1 MVRRFFAFLLV
12 LTMFLGLLPVRAGA
26 EEEGSSVDPTALG
39 AELAAAIQGLPLPV
53 NQLKTIN
60 YGNFHELEGTYF
72 MAVKSGSTYYALN
85 HTASV
90 NTTGVLHRA
99 KDSTTNR
106 PQTAFSPMTLTV
118 SNNQV
123 TGQTSLQNTVT
134 LDYWR
139 EPIDYYYKDAENTYY
154 SYTLAEW
161 KTNSKTST
169 TDGSRV
175 YTIPIPGADA
185 AYTLQFADGNYLVP
199 NGNGEA
205 LKKAGSSYPFMIQ
218 ANSNGTMTAYKLHI
232 NGVNQFTYWLG
243 MDTKD
248 SNRFT
253 LATRPQMRRNDTNKA
268 FLIELSMFQLSPATT
283 ELYKA
288 LQKALSNVQ
297 NGASYGEE
305 RYSTFLTTVQEA
317 VSLYRANAQVFSDAT
332 VQEQTEAMV
341 SRLEVAEKELTYG
354 GETAALAAD
363 VAAQLKNLCIPV
375 ARQKTVTSSN
385 RGSLNGTYFML
396 VNSGGTYYAINPNS
410 PVTTNGVLH
419 RASGSTT
426 NAPQEG
432 FAPIA
437 IGISDKAV
445 RTQTSLQYTV
455 QLQKWSGTIT
465 YYDKDG
471 TTWAS
476 YNEAEWKTNSKDP
489 STDASLGYR
498 IYTKPDPS
506 KDPGYTIKF
515 GTGAYL
521 SPKGNKEGMQASTS
535 SYPYFFQ
542 ANSDGTATI
551 YKMHIGGVNQ
561 FTYWLGSDTDN
572 SKNFTTA
579 TRPQMRRNDADRDF
593 IIEFY
598 LYQVSNVSLELYKAL
613 KEMLPYVEK
622 GNQGY
627 SNGSYALFVEYLAE
641 TLELYRKSRTVFSD
655 SLLQKTLEARA
666 VELRAAAANL
676 QIGLAQAMP
685 GVTTLHQLPVMTDH
699 SSYEGEQAQNM
710 AYIMQTANG
719 KIIVIDGGR
728 RGNEALYLLSYLRN
742 LTGQAVPHVDAWIH
756 THAHSDHIYA
766 YLDIAQKYPNSITL
780 DRLYCNYPTNSELRT
795 YCADNNPD
803 SVNTA
808 IQAVYTAT
816 KNLKNAQGGAV
827 EVLELNS
834 RHTGK
839 CNSSFDIDD
848 VHFDVL
854 LTFDDMISAI
864 KTMTGTYTCTMD
876 THNTNYDKKTLAQ
889 IVSNTTNNTTMV
901 CRATVGGK
909 TILFLGDAAAG
920 CSIVLE
926 SYHKANKS
934 DASKYFS
941 LKSDVVQMA
950 HHGGRNGQSK
960 ASYQAIDPDVSLWPC
975 TGVTHEVTGGSAASS
990 TNPKAWLTAL
1000 GAEIH
1005 PAYKGPQVFYFGT
1018 VRSAST
1024 VSIPEKVKPYI
1035 FDAEYYADRY
1045 PELKAIYGTDA
1056 AGLYNHFVTYG
1067 ISDGRCA
1074 SPYFDVVY
1082 YANHNN
1088 INLTEY
1094 VKGDYEKAMSHF
1106 ITYMDNASELSGGGK
1121 RLSVNFDPAYY
1132 KSQYSD
1138 LSSMTTEFQLLEHYA
1153 TVGNVEGRRATKSAL
1168 SANEVNYHHSCT
1180 FTRVD
1185 ANSHTVKCSSCGAS
1199 YAQDHTYVYGICACG
1214 AVQSYTVRFH
1224 AEDGTLLQESTVGE
1238 KASVSYTAQEP
1249 TKAPDA
1255 EKHYL
1260 FLRWADASGIPADL
1274 SCVTKDL
1281 ELYPVFDSQAHEAE
1295 LRGAISATCT
1305 ADGYTGDRVCIR
1317 CDYVLAT
1324 GESIPAAG
1332 HSYTYTDNGA
1342 DHTASCV
1349 CGDSLK
1355 QDHSY
1360 IDGLCVC
1367 GQHEVRE
1374 PVEAPELKLSHSLNL
1389 ASDISVNFVIPKTL
1403 LDGFDLSTVYVES
1416 SVELYGGSRGTGSR
1430 LLRLEPTDT
1439 GYYYYFTLTGLTA
1452 VQMNDR
1458 TTSVLYGTK
1467 DGQTYFSP
1475 VDDYSIA
1482 DYAYSQLNKTNT
1494 TDKLRAL
1501 CADLLRYGAK
1511 AQIYKNYRTDSLADA
1526 SMTEGHKLHLSSLD
1540 TVAFGN
1546 VNQDL
1551 KDLPNA
1557 PITWAG
1563 KSLNLESKVCLK
1575 FVFNTAAYTGSLG
1588 DLCLRVSYEDRTGTS
1603 KTLTL
1608 TEPEVYSAG
1617 STLYA
1622 FTVDSLLAAELR
1634 SVVSVQIY
1642 AGDSPVSSTL
1652 QYSPDTYGNNK
1663 SGTLLDLCKALFA
1676 YSDSAKAYFAP

>member
-1 MVRRFFAFLLV
+1 MMKRMLAILLILV
-12 LTMFLGLLPVRAGA
+12 TVCGLLPGVVAA
-26 EEEGSSVDPTALG
+26 EEETAGQDLG
-39 AELAAAIQGLPLPV
+39 TFATELATRIKELPIPV
-53 NQLKTIN
+53 NQLQTVN
-60 YGNFHELEGTYF
+60 YGNSHELEGTYF
-72 MAVKSGSTYYALN
+72 IAVKSGSNYYALN
-85 HTASV
+85 HSASA

-106 PQTAFSPMTLTV
+106 PQTAFSSMTLTV
-118 SNNQV
+118 SDNQV
-123 TGQTSLQNTVT
+123 TGQTTLQNTVT

-139 EPIDYYYKDAENTYY
+139 EPITYYYKDAENTYY

-185 AYTLQFADGNYLVP
+185 AYTLQFGDGNYLIP

-205 LKKAGSSYPFMIQ
+205 LKKATSSYPFMIQ

-253 LATRPQMRRNDTNKA
+253 LATRSQMRRNDASKA
-268 FLIELSMFQLSPATT
+268 FLIELTMFRLSPATT
-283 ELYKA
+283 DLYKA
-288 LQKALSNVQ
+288 LNGALSNVQ
-297 NGASYGEE
+297 NGATYGTE
-305 RYSTFLTTVQEA
+305 RYSAYLATVEEA
-317 VSLYRANAQVFSDAT
+317 VNFYTANATVYSNAT
-332 VQEQTEAMV
+332 VQKNAEDLV
-341 SRLEVAEKELTYG
+341 SRLELGAKELTYG
-354 GETAALAAD
+354 DQGQTLALAAE
-363 VAAQLKNLCIPV
+363 VAAQLKNLYIPI
-375 ARQKTVTSSN
+375 AQQKTVTSSN
-385 RGSLNGTYFML
+385 RSSLGGTYFLM
-396 VNSGGTYYAINPNS
+396 VKSGSTYYAMNPNS

-426 NAPQEG
+426 NAPQSG
-432 FAPIA
+432 FAPVA
-437 IGISDKAV
+437 IGISDNAV

-465 YYDKDG
+465 YYSKDG
-471 TTWAS
+471 TTYAS

-489 STDASLGYR
+489 STDSTMGYR

-506 KDPGYTIKF
+506 KDPGYTIRF
-515 GTGAYL
+515 GTGSYL

-535 SYPYFFQ
+535 TYPYFFQ

-551 YKMHIGGVNQ
+551 YKMAINGVNQ

-579 TRPQMRRNDADRDF
+579 TRPQMRRNDVDRDF
-593 IIEFY
+593 VIEFY

-627 SNGSYALFVEYLAE
+627 TDGSYAAFVEYLAE
-641 TLELYRKSRTVFSD
+641 TLALYQKSRTVFSD
-655 SLLQKTLEARA
+655 SLLQKTLIARA
-666 VELRAAAANL
+666 AELRAAANNL

-685 GVTTLHQLPVMTDH
+685 GITTLHQLPVMTDN
-699 SSYEGEQAQNM
+699 STYEGEQAQNM

-756 THAHSDHIYA
+756 THAHSDHVYA
-766 YLDIAQKYPNSITL
+766 YLDIAQKYPNAITL
-780 DRLYCNYPTNSELRT
+780 DRLYCNYPTNSELQT

-803 SVNTA
+803 SVNSA

-975 TGVTHEVTGGSAASS
+975 TGVTHEATGGSTASS

-1018 VRSAST
+1018 VRSTAT
-1024 VSIPEKVKPYI
+1024 VSIPEKVKPYV
-1035 FDAEYYADRY
+1035 FDAKYYADRY
-1045 PELKAIYGTDA
+1045 PELKAVYGYDE
-1056 AGLYNHFVTYG
+1056 AGLYTHFVNYG
-1067 ISDGRCA
+1067 IEEGRSA

-1094 VKGDYEKAMSHF
+1094 AKGDYEKAMNHF

-1121 RLSVNFDPAYY
+1121 KLSVNFDPAYY

-1138 LSSMTTEFQLLEHYA
+1138 LSSMTTEFRLLEHYA
-1153 TVGNVEGRRATKSAL
+1153 TVGNAEGRRATKSAL

-1180 FTRVD
+1180 FTQVD
-1185 ANSHTVKCSSCGAS
+1185 GNSHSVKCSSCGTS
-1199 YAQDHTYVYGICACG
+1199 YTQAHDYVYGICACG
-1214 AVQSYTVRFH
+1214 QV
-1224 AEDGTLLQESTVGE
+1224 EI
-1238 KASVSYTAQEP
+1238 K
-1249 TKAPDA
+1249 
-1255 EKHYL
+1255 
-1260 FLRWADASGIPADL
+1260 
-1274 SCVTKDL
+1274 
-1281 ELYPVFDSQAHEAE
+1281 
-1295 LRGAISATCT
+1295 
-1305 ADGYTGDRVCIR
+1305 
-1317 CDYVLAT
+1317 
-1324 GESIPAAG
+1324 
-1332 HSYTYTDNGA
+1332 
-1342 DHTASCV
+1342 
-1349 CGDSLK
+1349 
-1355 QDHSY
+1355 
-1360 IDGLCVC
+1360 
-1367 GQHEVRE
+1367 E
-1374 PVEAPELKLSHSLNL
+1374 PVEESTWKLGHTLNL
-1389 ASDISVNFVIPKTL
+1389 ASDISVNLAVSKSL
-1403 LDGFDLSTVYVES
+1403 LEGFDMETVYVLAEIDTYEGTTKTGTKT
-1416 SVELYGGSRGTGSR
+1416 VELRPVEQGS
-1430 LLRLEPTDT
+1430 
-1439 GYYYYFTLTGLTA
+1439 YYYFTLTGLTA
-1452 VQMNDR
+1452 VHMNDR
-1458 TTSVLYGTK
+1458 IRSVLYGTK
-1467 DGQTYFSP
+1467 DGQVYYSAT
-1475 VDDYSIA
+1475 DDYSVA
-1482 DYAYSQLNKTNT
+1482 DYAYSQMNKTNMP
-1494 TDKLRAL
+1494 DSLKIL

-1511 AQIYKNYRTDSLADA
+1511 AQIFKSYRTDNLADA
-1526 SMTEGHKLHLSSLD
+1526 AMTDSQKAFLSD
-1540 TVAFGN
+1540 IETVTFGN
-1546 VNQDL
+1546 TNTVLNDL
-1551 KDLPNA
+1551 GGA
-1557 PITWAG
+1557 TVTWAG
-1563 KSLNLESKVCLK
+1563 KALDLNSKVTLK
-1575 FVFNTAAYTGSLG
+1575 FIINLANYTGNI
-1588 DLCLRVSYEDRTGTS
+1588 ED
-1603 KTLTL
+1603 LTL
-1608 TEPEVYSAG
+1608 RLTFTAIGGETKTIVMENAEAYNAERNY
-1617 STLYA
+1617 YA
-1622 FTVDSLLAAELR
+1622 FSFDGLLAAELR
-1634 SVVSVQIY
+1634 TVVSAQVY
-1642 AGDSPVSSTL
+1642 AGDTPVSATL
-1652 QYSPDTYGNNK
+1652 QYSADTYGNNK
-1663 SGTLLDLCKALFA
+1663 TGALGDLCKALFA
-1676 YSDSAKAYFAP
+1676 YSDSAKVYFAG